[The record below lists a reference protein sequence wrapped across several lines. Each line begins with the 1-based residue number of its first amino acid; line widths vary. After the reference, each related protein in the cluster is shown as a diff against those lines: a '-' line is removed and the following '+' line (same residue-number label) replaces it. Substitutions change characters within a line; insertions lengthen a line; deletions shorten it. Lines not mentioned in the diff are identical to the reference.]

1 MQESIREFQPNLKK
15 AYKKALIFWIISI
28 SLGFSIHIMIGIF
41 AALAEKPKEHLYLI
55 LIGIL
60 FFLVRMA
67 FLVVF
72 LTFGII
78 YAVKLGKFSFQKMP
92 YIDNPQIQNDAK
104 VATILLGIGMGKNIL
119 NIIPFLGIFTSIISL
134 VLMIVGFYFGNKVNE
149 ALDKAVNPW
158 RY

>member
-1 MQESIREFQPNLKK
+1 MQESIHEFQPNLKK

-28 SLGFSIHIMIGIF
+28 SLGFSTHIMIGIF
-41 AALAEKPKEHLYLI
+41 AALVEKPEEYWYLI
-55 LIGIL
+55 LIGAL
-60 FFLVRMA
+60 FFMVRIG
-67 FLVVF
+67 FWVVF

-78 YAVKLGKFSFQKMP
+78 YAVKLGKFGFQNMP

-104 VATILLGIGMGKNIL
+104 VATILLGIGMCKNIL
-119 NIIPFLGIFTSIISL
+119 NIIPFVGIFTSIISL

-149 ALDKAVNPW
+149 ALDKAVNPR